1 VIHEESPQAASD
13 RVRDVGTLNLASTF
27 LASFPPTA
35 SSTQERELAS
45 LTRVCED
52 GVLSVQ
58 VEPRG
63 GELVIR
69 ASGELDIASVKRLE
83 DELFRALDSDASGVV
98 LDLGGVNFID
108 STGLRVLLLAAKL
121 SIANGKPLSMVRIT
135 KPVREVIEL
144 SGVERS
150 LPLAA

>member
-35 SSTQERELAS
+35 SLTQERELAS

-58 VEPRG
+58 VEPRD

-83 DELFRALDSDASGVV
+83 DELFRALDSDVSAAI
-98 LDLGGVNFID
+98 LDLGGVSFID
-108 STGLRVLLLAAKL
+108 STGLRVLLMAAKL
-121 SIANGKPLSMVRIT
+121 ATANGKTLSMIRIT
-135 KPVREVIEL
+135 GPVRAAMAT

>member
-1 VIHEESPQAASD
+1 VIQEESSQAASD
-13 RVRDVGTLNLASTF
+13 RVRDVGTLSLAATF

-35 SSTQERELAS
+35 SLEQERELAS

-52 GVLSVQ
+52 GALSVQ

-83 DELFRALDSDASGVV
+83 DELSSALDSDASAVV

-108 STGLRVLLLAAKL
+108 STGLRALLLATKL
-121 SIANGKPLSMVRIT
+121 ATANGKPLSMVRIT
-135 KPVREVIEL
+135 EPVREVVEL

>member
-1 VIHEESPQAASD
+1 MIHEESPKAASD

-27 LASFPPTA
+27 LASFPPRRVWR
-35 SSTQERELAS
+35 QERELAS

-83 DELFRALDSDASGVV
+83 DELSRALDSDASAVV
-98 LDLGGVNFID
+98 LDLGGVSFID

-121 SIANGKPLSMVRIT
+121 ATANGKPLSMVRIT
-135 KPVREVIEL
+135 EPVREVIAL